1 MSHLWLL
8 PLLLLASLSFAQT
21 NHKARKN
28 KKSKPVVQTVAKDAV
43 VKSSATAAEVAKEA
57 PPLAVPLTPVSPSN
71 P

>member
-1 MSHLWLL
+1 MRRFWLTCVF
-8 PLLLLASLSFAQT
+8 LLAALSSSYAAP
-21 NHKARKN
+21 KASAR
-28 KKSKPVVQTVAKDAV
+28 KKSKPVVRKITAPAV